1 MGIFSVFFPSVADQ
15 PALDP
20 RPIQSLHTM
29 GRCLCMAADTTN
41 TEYVSTNRCVTRGA
55 RMSVAA
61 FLALRLLGLLVVRWQ
76 VICIHV

>member
-61 FLALRLLGLLVVRWQ
+61 FLALRLLGLVVRWQ